1 MQTKKSL
8 LVILLFS
15 LSCILFSPP
24 TLAVEQTLDS
34 IAAVVNNNIITT
46 SELQQ
51 RVTDI
56 KHRLQQRKIK
66 LPSDD
71 ILNTQVLQMMINQEL
86 ENQTAARLNITA
98 STANVNRAI
107 ASIAAQQ
114 KMTVAQLY
122 QSAAKQGLSKNA
134 FLKEVKQQIITE
146 ELLHQVIAPQI
157 KITNQEIDAAMKMVL
172 TQSNG
177 KNEFH
182 LLHILI
188 PVPDSPTPKQVAQAK
203 SKAET
208 IVAALKN
215 GESFKTLAAA
225 QSSGSHMFSGGDLGW
240 KTLTELPTVF
250 ANRVTSMEKGNIAG
264 PIKTAN
270 GFHIIKLVGTR
281 GISSNISR
289 AKLRQRVRAMILQR
303 KLEEKQ
309 QAWIAQLRATAY
321 IKVVYKPEMLPSP
334 L

>member
-1 MQTKKSL
+1 MRTKKSL

-15 LSCILFSPP
+15 LSCILFSTP
-24 TLAVEQTLDS
+24 TLAAEQALDS
-34 IAAVVNNNIITT
+34 IAATVNNNIITT

-56 KHRLQQRKIK
+56 KKQLQQRKIK

-71 ILNTQVLQMMINQEL
+71 VLSKQVLQMMINQEL
-86 ENQTAARLNITA
+86 QNQTAARLDITA
-98 STANVNRAI
+98 STADVNRAI

-114 KMTVAQLY
+114 KMTTTELY

-134 FLKEVKQQIITE
+134 FLKEIKQQIITE
-146 ELLHQVIAPQI
+146 KLLHQVIAPQI
-157 KITNQEIDAAMKMVL
+157 KVTNQEVDAAMKMAL
-172 TQSNG
+172 DENSG
-177 KNEFH
+177 KNEFR

-188 PVPDSPTPKQVAQAK
+188 PVPDSPNPTQVAQAK
-203 SKAET
+203 SKAEK
-208 IVAALKN
+208 IVNALKN

-225 QSSGSHMFSGGDLGW
+225 QSGGSNMFNGGDLGW
-240 KTLTELPTVF
+240 KTLAELPTVF
-250 ANRVTSMEKGNIAG
+250 ANRVPSMKKGDVAG

-270 GFHIIKLVGTR
+270 GFHIIKLIGTR
-281 GISSNISR
+281 GTTANISH
-289 AKLRQRVRAMILQR
+289 AELRQRVRTMIMQR

-309 QAWIAQLRATAY
+309 QAWLEQLRATAY
-321 IKVVYKPEMLPSP
+321 IKVVYQPKMLPSP

>member
-1 MQTKKSL
+1 MQRKSSL
-8 LVILLFS
+8 LLILLFS
-15 LSCILFSPP
+15 IGSILFS
-24 TLAVEQTLDS
+24 TRALAVQQTLDG
-34 IAAVVNNNIITT
+34 IAATVNNNIITT

-71 ILNTQVLQMMINQEL
+71 VLSKQVLQLMINQEL
-86 ENQTAARLNITA
+86 EKQTAARLNITA
-98 STANVNRAI
+98 STANINRAI

-122 QSAAKQGLSKNA
+122 QSAAKQGLNKNA

-177 KNEFH
+177 KNEFR

-188 PVPDSPTPKQVAQAK
+188 PVPDSPTPTQVAAAK
-203 SKAET
+203 GKAQK
-208 IVAALKN
+208 IINALKN
-215 GESFKTLAAA
+215 GESFKTLAAS
-225 QSSGSHMFSGGDLGW
+225 QSSGSHMFNGGDLGW
-240 KTLTELPTVF
+240 KTLTALPTVF
-250 ANRVTSMEKGNIAG
+250 ANRVTSMKKGDIAG

-270 GFHIIKLVGTR
+270 GFHIIKLIGTR
-281 GISSNISR
+281 GISSNISHTE
-289 AKLRQRVRAMILQR
+289 LRQRVRAMIMQR